1 MNIFTARQ
9 RIAGVLAG
17 FASLL
22 PAFSPRMVK
31 ASIALVLLVAYAIT
45 GTSLVPALASFA
57 AMLDGS
63 HTVMVRQSE
72 QGTRLTLLH
81 EQAHYTPRV
90 DDHGGALARL
100 VVSMCAAT
108 DTGSHELD
116 SSHINATSR
125 AERDLEVVD
134 GKTAPRFNW
143 QATQALPDFRMS
155 CDVSREMRDD
165 LELQIPCHFRIALS
179 AVRLLI

>member
-1 MNIFTARQ
+1 MQNALHQ
-9 RIAGVLAG
+9 R
-17 FASLL
+17 
-22 PAFSPRMVK
+22 
-31 ASIALVLLVAYAIT
+31 SIALVLLVAYAIT

-63 HTVMVRQSE
+63 HMVMVRQSE

-81 EQAHYTPRV
+81 ESANYTPRV

-100 VVSMCAAT
+100 VVSMCAAS

-116 SSHINATSR
+116 SSHISARSS
-125 AERDLEVVD
+125 AERDLEVLD
-134 GKTAPRFNW
+134 GKSAPQFNW
-143 QATQALPDFRMS
+143 QATHALPDFRLS
-155 CDVSREMRDD
+155 YDVSRGKRDEP
-165 LELQIPCHFRIALS
+165 ELQIPCHFRVALS

>member
-155 CDVSREMRDD
+155 CDVSRGKCDD

>member
-1 MNIFTARQ
+1 MQNALHQ
-9 RIAGVLAG
+9 R
-17 FASLL
+17 
-22 PAFSPRMVK
+22 
-31 ASIALVLLVAYAIT
+31 SIALVLLVAYAIT
-45 GTSLVPALASFA
+45 GTSIVPALASFA

-63 HTVMVRQSE
+63 HTVMVQQSE

-81 EQAHYTPRV
+81 ERTHYTPRV

-100 VVSMCAAT
+100 VVSMCVAS

-116 SSHINATSR
+116 SSHISSNSR

-134 GKTAPRFNW
+134 GKTAPQFNW
-143 QATQALPDFRMS
+143 QATHALPDFRLS
-155 CDVSREMRDD
+155 CDVSRGKRDD
-165 LELQIPCHFRIALS
+165 PELHVPCHFRIALS